1 MGTFSD
7 IRLALRSLRRQPGF
21 TLVAVLTLALGI
33 GANTAIFSVINHAL
47 FRKPPYQ
54 DPERIAMLR
63 LFQPDEAQEG
73 SAGSLDWSYPYFEDL
88 RARRLPSLEQ
98 VAALWPWHCN
108 LTGIEIPE
116 RLSVEMVSAPY
127 FPILGAQA
135 ARGRAFLPE
144 EDAAP
149 GQPVVVI
156 SDSLWHRH
164 FGADPNLVGKT
175 IRLEDKPLTVVGVM
189 PPGFRG
195 LTGKADAWVPMSMAP
210 ALTFA
215 KRLERRF
222 AHFHQVVARI
232 RPGATPEQASS
243 ELSGFLSQLHQEQPP
258 PEGYEKLTV
267 RAVPLQQD
275 RVDPSFSRALY
286 ILFAAVGLVFLIAC
300 VNVVNLLLVRAAS
313 RQRET
318 AVRVAMGASRGRLM
332 QVFFAESLVLGV
344 LGGLLGLFV
353 AQLGIRLVGAYLP
366 VEVLDTIRF
375 DTFHLGWNVLGLNL
389 LLALLTGVLLGLL
402 PAIQSS
408 RGNINAWLKQG
419 ATGFG
424 GSLRSLGRLSPMS
437 LLVIS
442 EIALSLV
449 LLIAA
454 GLMLRSF
461 AQLWSTRL
469 GFVPD
474 NVVTVSISHTF
485 QEPFGPERMT
495 FYEQLLTR
503 VEALPG
509 VESASVTNLLPVSLE
524 GGEMASLDVDGKA
537 YAEAFDSTVGVHMV
551 GPRYFQTLKIPIVQ
565 GRELTPRDR
574 QGSARVAVLNQ
585 AAARHFFPGENPL
598 GKRIRP
604 SIGWEDGE
612 YAEVVGLA
620 GDVKYGKV
628 EEASKPEIYVP
639 FLQNPYPGV
648 HLLARTSLSAEAFL
662 PTLRKTVLEMDP
674 NIPLYEARTL
684 KSHIGDALS
693 RVRFSALLLTVFA
706 ALACL
711 LAAIGLYGVMA
722 YSISK
727 RIPEIGIRIAIGA
740 RPGTVFKMILRDAL
754 FLAAVGVAIGLG
766 LAFAVTR
773 LLASSLYQLSSTDPA
788 TFAGVTLLLLVVSAL
803 AAYFP
808 ARHALKV
815 DPKVALRYE

>member
-1 MGTFSD
+1 MGTLSD

-47 FRKPPYQ
+47 FRKPPYK

-63 LFQPDEAQEG
+63 LYQPDEAQEG

-98 VAALWPWHCN
+98 EAALWPWHCN

-116 RLSVEMVSAPY
+116 RLAVEMVSAPY

-135 ARGRAFLPE
+135 ARGRTFLSE

-149 GQPVVVI
+149 GQPVAVI

-164 FGADPNLVGKT
+164 FGGDPG
-175 IRLEDKPLTVVGVM
+175 VVGVM

-195 LTGKADAWVPMSMAP
+195 LSGKADAWVPISMAP
-210 ALTFA
+210 TLTFA

-222 AHFHQVVARI
+222 SHFHQVVARI

-243 ELSGFLSQLHQEQPP
+243 ELSGFLSQLHREQPP

-353 AQLGIRLVGAYLP
+353 AQLGIRLIGAYLP

-375 DTFHLGWNVLGLNL
+375 DTFHLGWSVLGLNL
-389 LLALLTGVLLGLL
+389 LLALLTGILLGLL

-419 ATGFG
+419 ATGFT
-424 GSLRSLGRLSPMS
+424 GSLRTLGRLSPMS

-469 GFVPD
+469 GFDPD

-495 FYEQLLTR
+495 FYEQLLAR

-537 YAEAFDSTVGVHMV
+537 YADAFDTTVGVHMV
-551 GPRYFQTLKIPIVQ
+551 GPRYFQTLKIPVVQ

-574 QGSARVAVLNQ
+574 QGSGRVAILNH
-585 AAARHFFPGENPL
+585 AAAEHFFPGENPL

-612 YAEVVGLA
+612 YAEVVGLV

-628 EEASKPEIYVP
+628 EEAAKPEIYVP

-648 HLLARTSLSAEAFL
+648 HLLARTSLSEDAFL
-662 PTLRKTVLEMDP
+662 PTLRKKVLEMDP
-674 NIPLYEARTL
+674 NITLYEAQTL
-684 KSHIGDALS
+684 KSHLGDALS

-754 FLAAVGVAIGLG
+754 FLAVVGVAIGLG

-788 TFAGVTLLLLVVSAL
+788 TFVGVPPLFLVFTAL